1 MKHLTAFLEGRELNL
16 AIASAARINVQLG
29 ERRPGS
35 RQEIWL
41 DREVFGYRFDPVNDP
56 IQGEPLMDSMGV
68 ACRPDGGEWV
78 AERRTDRG
86 CFTARGPT
94 SLIAR
99 HRAYVRSELGDE
111 VELPA

>member
-1 MKHLTAFLEGRELNL
+1 MKYLTAFLEGQELNL
-16 AIASAARINVQLG
+16 AIANAARIHVQLG
-29 ERRPGS
+29 DPHPG
-35 RQEIWL
+35 RKQDIWL
-41 DREVFGYRFDPVNDP
+41 DRQLFGYRFDPANDP
-56 IQGEPLMDSMGV
+56 IQGEPLMDSMAV

-86 CFTARGPT
+86 TFTARGPT

-111 VELPA
+111 VELPV